1 MLEFM
6 DKYARIPDLIL
17 YLSVIMTSLSF
28 SIFHTFHKFLSLA
41 NSNSEPY
48 WAGIFIS
55 PTVQQITSVLA

>member
-41 NSNSEPY
+41 N
-48 WAGIFIS
+48 
-55 PTVQQITSVLA
+55 PTQSHIGQVYSFLLLCNKLRQS